1 MGPLDLIRHPLIF
14 TGITV
19 PEFLRWYFWEQPS
32 TIMRRFFDY
41 LRAFIEIFSFIF
53 LVRTLFSPWRQIKDK
68 YPDRG
73 INIAAISEAFTLN
86 MVSRTIG
93 FLFRIVTLFIGIA
106 FIITLTVVFA
116 AFYLAWLVFPL
127 LFWVC
132 ISYLFTALI

>member
-19 PEFLRWYFWEQPS
+19 PEFLRWYFWEMPS
-32 TIMRRFFDY
+32 KIMRTFFDY

-68 YPDRG
+68 YPERG

-106 FIITLTVVFA
+106 FIITLTVAFA

-132 ISYLFTALI
+132 ISYLFTALF

>member
-32 TIMRRFFDY
+32 AIMRRFFDY